1 MGLYSASSAFRSL
14 QQNTVFGAVGWTNPA
29 NGRAVDGAFA
39 TATLNPG
46 QQTNELELWQ
56 LLTISVGG
64 VNALRYL
71 TGLEVQVTVGTS
83 PGVDKIDLFVRL
95 YEHTVG
101 AISDWKSTSIS
112 GGILD
117 TYILGGDGDLWSV
130 EPTWAM
136 IQNKNFGVQLYY
148 DYINLFGAGAEAI
161 EHDGVAFK
169 YYYNRRY
176 GLASQGSGV

>member
-1 MGLYSASSAFRSL
+1 MYSASSGFRRSQESL
-14 QQNTVFGAVGWTNPA
+14 GTGTVAWTNPA

-39 TATLNPG
+39 TATLNRG

-56 LLTISVGG
+56 LFLAISVGA

-117 TYILGGDGDLWSV
+117 THILGGDGDFWGIT
-130 EPTWAM
+130 PTWNT
-136 IQNKNFGVQLYY
+136 IQNKNFGIQLYFSK
-148 DYINLFGAGAEAI
+148 DAFGASSEDI
-161 EHDGVAFK
+161 ELDGVVFK